1 MFSHRQHLNKH
12 GVSHIPQSLIL
23 PVHSSHP
30 QTQHEINSN
39 VTRLHFPGAMR
50 CAANSA
56 YSNSKALHGNRIYPG
71 FIISSEGRGWLG
83 GSGNGMQC
91 LLSPGERLKLSQV
104 SSIYKGVTTP
114 GLRRSQHETRI
125 SGFTPAL
132 GRPVSDVSL
141 LHLAPQGSPQ
151 KSTKDGVVQPPLS
164 PLHVAG

>member
-104 SSIYKGVTTP
+104 SSIYKAVTTP

-132 GRPVSDVSL
+132 GRPCQTCHSYTWHRRAAPKKALRTGLCNLHFL
-141 LHLAPQGSPQ
+141 LC
-151 KSTKDGVVQPPLS
+151 T
-164 PLHVAG
+164 